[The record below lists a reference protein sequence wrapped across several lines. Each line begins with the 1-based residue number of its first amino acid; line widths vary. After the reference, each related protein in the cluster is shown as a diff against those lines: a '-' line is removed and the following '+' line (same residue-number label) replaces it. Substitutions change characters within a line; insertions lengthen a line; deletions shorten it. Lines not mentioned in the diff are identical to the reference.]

1 MEILCPLW
9 AYLTPL
15 MVKQNNFLL
24 ISNQDFHVPTCFLC
38 LSVAV
43 HLSECR
49 KLQRAIM
56 CLLSALFLMLSKPS
70 SCCLSCIPYSLSP
83 PILVVSTG
91 LIPLCQYLLLARPLL
106 NFGDFPSSHVSS
118 LSQPLSTAALPP
130 TYLLL
135 PLSLLTSTILLR
147 VHFVFSCICIDEGNS
162 QC

>member
-1 MEILCPLW
+1 MF
-9 AYLTPL
+9 
-15 MVKQNNFLL
+15 Q
-24 ISNQDFHVPTCFLC
+24 HVLFACQ
-38 LSVAV
+38 SVAV

-70 SCCLSCIPYSLSP
+70 SCCLSCIPYSLSLP
-83 PILVVSTG
+83 VLVVSTG